1 MTTTKTTGLML
12 GMLAIAG
19 LMTTGALS
27 TAFATTT
34 TPSNGSGDSN
44 TSGDQVIKQSNSAK
58 VSQKATT
65 KANQGN
71 GISILSPIT
80 GSPNTAATV
89 QTATVAQG
97 NTNTGSNNGPVQTN
111 TDNCGILAA
120 LNIIVC

>member
-27 TAFATTT
+27 AAFA
-34 TPSNGSGDSN
+34 DSN

-58 VSQKATT
+58 VSQKAKNT
-65 KANQGN
+65 ASQNG

-80 GSPNTAATV
+80 ASPNTAASSQV
-89 QTATVAQG
+89 ATVSQG
-97 NTNTGSNNGPVQTN
+97 NTNTGSNNGPVQSN

-120 LNIIVC
+120 LNIIIC

>member
-1 MTTTKTTGLML
+1 ML

-27 TAFATTT
+27 AAFA
-34 TPSNGSGDSN
+34 DSN

-80 GSPNTAATV
+80 ASPNTAATV
-89 QTATVAQG
+89 QTATVTQG
-97 NTNTGSNNGPVQTN
+97 NVNTGSNNGPTQTN

-120 LNIIVC
+120 LNIILC